1 MPTLPKTT
9 PKRYLSGLAALNRPH
24 GIKPDERRETK
35 ISLHPEDPLNELIL
49 TTSNFELGIFDSV
62 DILDAHEIA
71 HEESSVWVAT
81 HARAIADMLLFSVSR
96 DLPFDSILINEW
108 TTCFTRLELKQ
119 ILDLEL
125 ALVPLEHKERI
136 LNWLEEREDEFRSS
150 VLALIAKGH
159 AEDERRI
166 HSGELH
172 PESMFFLSRERVKN
186 ECKFVWNLDPSLYDN
201 L

>member
-1 MPTLPKTT
+1 MSIFPKTT
-9 PKRYLSGLAALNRPH
+9 PKRYLSGLAALNFPH
-24 GIKPDERRETK
+24 GLNNDERREAK
-35 ISLHPEDPLNELIL
+35 ISLDPEDPLNELTIA
-49 TTSNFELGIFDSV
+49 TSNFELGIFDCT
-62 DILDAHEIA
+62 DIFDAHGIP

-108 TTCFTRLELKQ
+108 TTSFARLELKQ

-125 ALVPLEHKERI
+125 PLVPPEHKQRI
-136 LNWLEEREDEFRSS
+136 QDWLEEREEEFRTS
-150 VLALIAKGH
+150 VLALIANGH

-166 HSGELH
+166 RSGELH
-172 PESMFFLSRERVKN
+172 ADSMFFISREKVK
-186 ECKFVWNLDPSLYDN
+186 ECKVVWNLDPSLYDK

>member
-1 MPTLPKTT
+1 MTTFPKTT
-9 PKRYLSGLAALNRPH
+9 PKKYISGISAINLPH

-35 ISLHPEDPLNELIL
+35 ISLDPKDPLNELTL
-49 TTSNFELGIFDSV
+49 STSNFELGIFNCA
-62 DILDAHEIA
+62 DILDAHGIP
-71 HEESSVWVAT
+71 HEEGSVWVAT

-136 LNWLEEREDEFRSS
+136 LNWIEEREDEFRSS

-166 HSGELH
+166 RSGELH
-172 PESMFFLSRERVKN
+172 PDSTFFLSRQRVTN
-186 ECKFVWNLDPSLYDN
+186 ECKVVWNLDPSLYDK